1 MSAGKNSKHIKNMFF
16 LIADKAA
23 KDDVEIRHMGTKS
36 MWADVN
42 TKLVQGQLFWTF
54 RHHMMGVPVDYYDDV
69 ERRRTHPMLLPKVET
84 ERMTI
89 SDEEMLKA
97 TEVLAPTPK
106 KMKLLSQVP
115 KGILRG
121 KDSKSTLSRSKLRQ
135 SKGVCWPE
143 SKYGSVSGPQ
153 WKWNSGASRFP
164 HVAKALV

>member
-1 MSAGKNSKHIKNMFF
+1 
-16 LIADKAA
+16 
-23 KDDVEIRHMGTKS
+23 

-42 TKLVQGQLFWTF
+42 NKPVQGQLFRTF
-54 RHHMMGVPVDYYDDV
+54 RHHMMGIPIDYDDDV

-84 ERMTI
+84 ERMTV

-97 TEVLAPTPK
+97 IELLAPTPTK
-106 KMKLLSQVP
+106 KNLSPQVP

-121 KDSKSTLSRSKLRQ
+121 KDSKSTSLRSKLRR
-135 SKGVCWPE
+135 SEGVCWPE
-143 SKYGSVSGPQ
+143 SKYGAVSGPQ